1 MVSAPTLAESFR
13 IGVYHTELSRD
24 GPGLLL
30 RDIQS
35 GKDPQVLAT
44 LNVLRNADAD
54 ILVLAGFDFDA
65 GLVALNAYA
74 DQLVSYPYRFALR
87 PNRGLPTGA
96 DVDGDGKL
104 GGPADAHGYARFS
117 GQSGLAVLSRF
128 QIETDKS
135 QDFSALLW
143 RELPG
148 HNLPAGVFADLRL
161 STTAHW
167 RVPVRLPNGHLL
179 DLLTWHATPP
189 VFDGPE
195 DRNGWRNHDETA
207 FWLGFLDDESAK
219 SPNNLPAIAGFANL
233 DPIDGDGRPEAL
245 RALLNYP
252 GLIDPKPKSEGAVR
266 ATAIDGGANVDHRGN
281 PALDTVDW
289 ADGPKGPG
297 NLRVSYI
304 LPSTAF
310 AVVASG
316 VLWPDP
322 GAPLGR
328 DVNQASRHRLVWVD
342 LELTD

>member
-1 MVSAPTLAESFR
+1 M
-13 IGVYHTELSRD
+13 
-24 GPGLLL
+24 
-30 RDIQS
+30 RDILS

-44 LNVLRNADAD
+44 LNVLRKADAD

-65 GLVALNAYA
+65 GLVTLNAYA
-74 DQLVSYPYRFALR
+74 DQLGSYPFRFALR

-104 GGPADAHGYARFS
+104 GRPADAHGYARFS

-128 QIETDKS
+128 PIETDQSK
-135 QDFSALLW
+135 DFSALFW
-143 RELPG
+143 REMPG
-148 HNLPAGVFADLRL
+148 HNMPAGVFADLRL

-167 RVPVRLPNGHLL
+167 RVTVRLPDGHLL

-207 FWLGFLDDESAK
+207 FWSEYLDGQPKNSSANF
-219 SPNNLPAIAGFANL
+219 PVIAGFANL

-245 RALLNYP
+245 RALLNHP

-266 ATAIDGGANVDHRGN
+266 TAAIDGGANAFHKGN

-289 ADGPKGPG
+289 ADGPNRPG

-304 LPSTAF
+304 LPATAF
-310 AVVASG
+310 DVLSSG

-322 GAPLGR
+322 ESRLGR
-328 DVNQASRHRLVWVD
+328 DVAQASRHRLVWVD
-342 LELTD
+342 LELND